1 MLEAKNILTPLQKE
15 VLVFFSKIKDATYFL
30 LTGGSALAEYY
41 LGHRK
46 SFDLDMFTSEKEL
59 VLPFS
64 RILEEEMKKRFSVV
78 VTRRF
83 ETFVEYEIG
92 KGIESVKLQLAYESP
107 YRLEPPL
114 ESSLGI
120 KVNNYKD
127 LTTDKLL
134 AFFQRAEPRDAI
146 DLFFILKSEDF
157 WLLTQQASQKDPGF
171 DLYWLAVAMSRV
183 IEFPDDI
190 HRWPVEMVLDVKV
203 KDVKK
208 LFSDLST
215 KIMDKIKNSKK

>member
-1 MLEAKNILTPLQKE
+1 MLKAKNVLTPLQKE
-15 VLVFFSKIKDATYFL
+15 VLAFFSKIKDSTYFL

-46 SFDLDMFTSEKEL
+46 SFDLDIFTSEKEL
-59 VLPFS
+59 ILPFS
-64 RILEEEMKKRFSVV
+64 RVLEEEMKKRFSVM

-83 ETFVEYEIG
+83 ETFVEYEISNET
-92 KGIESVKLQLAYESP
+92 ESIKLQLAYESP

-157 WLLTQQASQKDPGF
+157 WLLTQQAAQKDPGF
-171 DLYWLAVAMSRV
+171 DLYWLAIAISKVF
-183 IEFPDDI
+183 EFPDDI
-190 HRWPVEMVLDVKV
+190 HRWPVEMVLDFKV
-203 KDVKK
+203 EDLKK
-208 LFSDLST
+208 LFSDLSA